1 MLAARGK
8 RVNARVAAGSGSS
21 LWRCEMTNGE
31 QKVLVRGVAAGTIM
45 GVTIGL
51 MLALFIA
58 MKPELFAGLLR

>member
-1 MLAARGK
+1 
-8 RVNARVAAGSGSS
+8 
-21 LWRCEMTNGE
+21 MTNGE

-58 MKPELFAGLLR
+58 MKPELFAGLIQ